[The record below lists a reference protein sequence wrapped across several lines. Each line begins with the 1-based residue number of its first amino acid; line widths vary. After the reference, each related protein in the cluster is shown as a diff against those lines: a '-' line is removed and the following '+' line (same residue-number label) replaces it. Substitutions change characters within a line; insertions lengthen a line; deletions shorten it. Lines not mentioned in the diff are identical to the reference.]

1 MTAHPIHRRSR
12 QRGFTLIELL
22 VTMTVMIV
30 MLGIGI
36 PAFKNFTA
44 TQRVKAV
51 AVDVATA
58 LLLARSEA
66 VKRNKTVTI
75 APLTAGDWTSGWTV
89 KDTAMVLDQKN
100 ALNGLAITGPA
111 TISYQGNGRVTAAAS
126 FDLASTVT
134 GDARRCVKVDLS
146 GVPSTTSGACS

>member
-1 MTAHPIHRRSR
+1 MTSRQPRTTLR

-30 MLGIGI
+30 MLGIGV

-44 TQRVKAV
+44 TQRVKTA

-75 APLTAGDWTSGWTV
+75 APVTAGDWTSGWTV
-89 KDTAMVLDQKN
+89 KES
-100 ALNGLAITGPA
+100 ALTVRQQEAVNGLAINGPA
-111 TISYQGNGRVTAAAS
+111 TVSFQSNGRVAAAAS
-126 FDLASTVT
+126 FDLVSAVAT
-134 GDARRCVKVDLS
+134 DIRRCVKVDLT